1 MFAWFAMIDIF
12 WFSAGF
18 AVCWF
23 FREPV
28 TVWYKGVEDQIGAL
42 NDKIQKLKAKL

>member
-1 MFAWFAMIDIF
+1 MFAMIDIV
-12 WFSAGF
+12 WFAAGF

-28 TVWYKGVEDQIGAL
+28 TRWYKGAEDYWGAL
-42 NDKIQKLKAKL
+42 KDKAESALNAVKK

>member
-1 MFAWFAMIDIF
+1 MFAMIDIL
-12 WFSAGF
+12 WFAGGF

-28 TVWYKGVEDQIGAL
+28 TKFYKGAEDYAGAL
-42 NDKIQKLKAKL
+42 KDKAEAILSAVKK